1 MITRILRKEEQWKS
15 DLIQAVCFEF
25 PFDVEKA
32 KKQAQETE
40 KNGDAAKD
48 PVKTECW
55 GCFADDDE
63 QLLGSITVSHFTA
76 GFDGHEVLMGGI
88 GGVSTLP
95 QWRRQRVIRRC
106 FENALEDMYQ
116 KGFVLSSL
124 YPFSTNYYRKFG
136 YENNACV
143 WEWTV
148 PFDALPSGNAEG
160 TVEQLFPGDD
170 LSPLLEVY
178 REFYR
183 DYNLAVRRTV
193 YDPALEKENLLEQ
206 KRYIYLWRDRNGKPQ
221 GFLIAQKTD
230 GDVFDCTTTFRLKN
244 GFLALNAEAYL
255 GLFSFVK
262 TSFSAYYKKIR
273 FQVPEGVRP
282 DSFFPESTEITCQR
296 FYNGMVRIVNVP
308 EALRLCRC
316 KGNGTLRLDVKDEML
331 SRNSG
336 VWQIDFAPGR
346 ENRVTKSEGPADVS
360 LPVSALSALVCG
372 ARSSGD
378 LLWMPQ
384 VTTGYPEAPLDQV
397 FYRKKCHILELF

>member
-1 MITRILRKEEQWKS
+1 MSSTAFITENQDSGSLSGHLWEAANILRGPVDAADFKTYIFPLLFFKRLSDVYDEEFAAALEES
-15 DLIQAVCFEF
+15 D
-25 PFDVEKA
+25 
-32 KKQAQETE
+32 
-40 KNGDAAKD
+40 GDAEYAAF
-48 PVKTECW
+48 P
-55 GCFADDDE
+55 
-63 QLLGSITVSHFTA
+63 
-76 GFDGHEVLMGGI
+76 
-88 GGVSTLP
+88 
-95 QWRRQRVIRRC
+95 
-106 FENALEDMYQ
+106 ENH
-116 KGFVLSSL
+116 
-124 YPFSTNYYRKFG
+124 
-136 YENNACV
+136 
-143 WEWTV
+143 
-148 PFDALPSGNAEG
+148 
-160 TVEQLFPGDD
+160 
-170 LSPLLEVY
+170 
-178 REFYR
+178 
-183 DYNLAVRRTV
+183 
-193 YDPALEKENLLEQ
+193 
-206 KRYIYLWRDRNGKPQ
+206 
-221 GFLIAQKTD
+221 
-230 GDVFDCTTTFRLKN
+230 
-244 GFLALNAEAYL
+244 
-255 GLFSFVK
+255 
-262 TSFSAYYKKIR
+262 R